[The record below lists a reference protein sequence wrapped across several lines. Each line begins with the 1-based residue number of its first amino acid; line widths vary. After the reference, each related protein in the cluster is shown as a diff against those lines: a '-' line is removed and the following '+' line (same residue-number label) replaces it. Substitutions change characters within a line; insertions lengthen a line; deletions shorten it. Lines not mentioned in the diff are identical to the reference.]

1 MFFTTALMTLA
12 VEDITFHNFY
22 QHEYGVI
29 EEESVMFLINAFFVP
44 LIWLINPEQIQILIQ
59 RKLSENKPY
68 FTQQ

>member
-1 MFFTTALMTLA
+1 MTLA